1 MTAQVSG
8 FRAFEIVFERGYGVA
23 LGVVQRSGLPS
34 SSTISEPQSKDFCDC
49 LRIVE

>member
-1 MTAQVSG
+1 MPSKLSLNGITGWHWG
-8 FRAFEIVFERGYGVA
+8 F
-23 LGVVQRSGLPS
+23 VVQRSGVPG